1 MISAPTVGDWTGD
14 RLAHEAFVFDDD
26 ELVRSRVVPFVQEG
40 LERGEPLVVVAGDS
54 VRAVLAAEFG
64 SVVDEFAMFASSQAH
79 WLGGAETLAS
89 YQEGMAPLI
98 ESGKPWRLVGEPTWL
113 SQPGG
118 DVWSRYEAVANDAF
132 ADYPYYSLCLHDRRR
147 LGPALVESALRTHP
161 LTWEDGRVVP
171 SPHYQPTDAFLRSV
185 EPAWTRAPEERETVT
200 VTRADDARH
209 FVRARLP
216 EGAAEDWVDSVVL
229 AVHELVVNAIVAA
242 GAAEVSQWHDGGPQD
257 GGPRDRR
264 LHNGGLQVW
273 EVRDDG
279 LGMHETAAGYAPP
292 RAEEPSGRG
301 LWIARSLADEAT
313 VRPYGPGTA
322 VRLYFH
328 AAPGRV

>member
-1 MISAPTVGDWTGD
+1 MTSVSTVGDWAGH
-14 RLAHEAFVFDDD
+14 RFAHEAFVFDSDD
-26 ELVRSRVVPFVQEG
+26 LVRARVIPFVEEG

-54 VRAVLAAEFG
+54 VRGMLEGEFG
-64 SVVDEFAMFASSQAH
+64 SVVGEFASFADSEAQ
-79 WLGGAETLAS
+79 WVGGAETLAS

-98 ESGKPWRLVGEPTWL
+98 EAGKPWRLVGEPTWL

-118 DVWSRYEAVANDAF
+118 DLWPRYEAVANDAF
-132 ADYPYYSLCLHDRRR
+132 ADYPYYSLCLHDERR
-147 LGPALVESALRTHP
+147 LDPHLVEMALRTHP
-161 LTWEDGRVVP
+161 LMWDGGQPVP
-171 SPHYQPTDAFLRSV
+171 SPHYQPTAAFLRSV
-185 EPAWTRAPEERETVT
+185 EPGWTRAPEGRETVT
-200 VTRADDARH
+200 VTRTADARH
-209 FVRARLP
+209 FVHGRLP
-216 EGAAEDWVDSVVL
+216 QGASDDWVDGVVL

-242 GAAEVSQWHDGGPQD
+242 GAAEVSQWRDGEM
-257 GGPRDRR
+257 
-264 LHNGGLQVW
+264 QVW

-313 VRPYGPGTA
+313 VRAYGPGTA

-328 AAPGRV
+328 AVAVTA